1 MRSLA
6 CTAISP
12 GLRSIMVF
20 DATPEKL
27 KLTAQ
32 VYSQMLGVV
41 TKLSVPSV
49 TLATY
54 ETDDELWGS
63 FGLYGSEKQLL
74 EWKQGLL
81 TAGNNDSK
89 FKLVIIPDLTKLSLA
104 AARACVVLM
113 GAEIAHLE
121 RHGQQAQ
128 WKPNLCWLAACD
140 RTKVGMVSPHLL
152 DRFAIRLVGEVV
164 QKPDRVAEIKE
175 LMEIDFCQGRG
186 EEKKPQALPDQF
198 QLHLKRALQIYPTI
212 TPEVITRI
220 LDYAWAIEVYSPRRE
235 IALARLS
242 IANARL
248 LGASEVTDVHVDIAA
263 SMIGLQQSK
272 QTQKA
277 ANLNSNAITPAE
289 VVQPIQ
295 TEIESVEKPIIST
308 TIEPIYESLEQEDL
322 PPVLIPIN
330 SISINPYPEDEAY
343 VEREIA
349 SLRLPNRSFKLKSAT
364 RGVIVGVE
372 KATTLYD
379 LALVRT
385 LLEAAKFQS
394 IRQESTVFKN
404 GLRQLVLSPKDFYCY
419 RRSPVAEQMLMLLI
433 DHTCL
438 QDCNWQEEL
447 LPYLSWAYV
456 ERASLCL
463 IQVGADYALNEL
475 QAEKITAQS
484 ILVPRIN
491 NGIEAGR
498 GRATPLAHGLDLA
511 LQTLRHALQH
521 GRSRVNKVVLLVI
534 SDGRGNV
541 PLGASRLGKIVPPVG
556 NKGVEDALQVA
567 AYLRVLE
574 RVKIVLLNPQ
584 PKQYAELPL
593 QLAQALNA
601 AVVPIPLV
609 IEEEEVE

>member
-1 MRSLA
+1 M
-6 CTAISP
+6 
-12 GLRSIMVF
+12 
-20 DATPEKL
+20 
-27 KLTAQ
+27 
-32 VYSQMLGVV
+32 
-41 TKLSVPSV
+41 
-49 TLATY
+49 
-54 ETDDELWGS
+54 
-63 FGLYGSEKQLL
+63 
-74 EWKQGLL
+74 
-81 TAGNNDSK
+81 
-89 FKLVIIPDLTKLSLA
+89 VIIPDLTKLSLA

-113 GAEIAHLE
+113 GAETAHLE

-140 RTKVGMVSPHLL
+140 TIEDGCQGHRKKVGMVSPHLL
-152 DRFAIRLVGEVV
+152 DRFAIRLVGEVA

-175 LMEIDFCQGRG
+175 LIEIDFSKGRG
-186 EEKKPQALPDQF
+186 KEKKPQALPDEF
-198 QLHLKRALQIYPTI
+198 QLHLRRALQIYPTI

-242 IANARL
+242 VANARL
-248 LGASEVTDVHVDIAA
+248 LGAVEVTDVHVDIAA
-263 SMIGLQQSK
+263 SMIGLQLSK
-272 QTQKA
+272 QNQKA
-277 ANLNSNAITPAE
+277 SNLNSIAITPPE
-289 VVQPIQ
+289 DVQPIQ
-295 TEIESVEKPIIST
+295 TEVESIEKPKIITAS
-308 TIEPIYESLEQEDL
+308 EPVYKSLEQEAL
-322 PPVLIPIN
+322 PLLIPIN
-330 SISINPYPEDEAY
+330 STSVNPYPEDEAC
-343 VEREIA
+343 VEREVA

-364 RGVIVGVE
+364 RGTIVGVE
-372 KATTLYD
+372 KATTLHD

-394 IRQESTVFKN
+394 IRQESSVFKN
-404 GLRQLVLSPKDFYCY
+404 GLRQLVLSPTDFYCY
-419 RRSPVAEQMLMLLI
+419 RRSPVAEQMLMLLL

-463 IQVGADYALNEL
+463 IQVGALDARNEL

-541 PLGASRLGKIVPPVG
+541 PLQASRLSKIVPPVG

-574 RVKIVLLNPQ
+574 RVKIVLLNLQ

-593 QLAQALNA
+593 RLAQALNA
-601 AVVPIPLV
+601 IVVPIPLA
-609 IEEEEVE
+609 IEEEVG